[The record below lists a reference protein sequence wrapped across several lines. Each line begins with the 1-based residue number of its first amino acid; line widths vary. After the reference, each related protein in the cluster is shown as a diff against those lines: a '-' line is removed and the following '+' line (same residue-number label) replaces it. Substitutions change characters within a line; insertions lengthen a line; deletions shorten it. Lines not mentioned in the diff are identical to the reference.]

1 MKIMAAVTPSAGADF
16 VIEEVNLTEDL
27 GPHEILVKNIA
38 SGICHSD
45 IALRDVPDGFQ
56 AIPGIDFVPKP
67 IIFGHEGA
75 GIVEKT
81 GSEVTDID
89 VGDHVVMSFEYCGE
103 CPACNIDKHAYC
115 PDFIPLNLS
124 GERVGG
130 GSTVSSDKYPNL
142 KASVHQQSSFSTY
155 CVATD
160 KNTVKVPKD
169 APLEILGP
177 IGCGFLTGAGAVI
190 NRLKPRT
197 GSSFAAFGCGP
208 LGFAAMFMAKKA
220 GCSKIIAVDL
230 HESRLELAKEFG
242 ATHTVNA
249 SEQDSVEAVKALT
262 GMGADYAFEATGV
275 VQVMNQMVESLGPF
289 GHGVVAGVV
298 TDQNIKAEYSPAWME
313 VFGKT
318 LSGIQ
323 MGDGDMRGVI
333 TQLVDA
339 VIAGDF
345 PMEKIVKFYELDEI
359 NQAIAD
365 SKSGSTIKAILRMP
379 H

>member
-1 MKIMAAVTPSAGADF
+1 MKILAAVTPEAGADF
-16 VIEEVNLTEDL
+16 VVEEVELTEEL
-27 GPHEILVKNIA
+27 GPHEVLVKNIA
-38 SGICHSD
+38 TGICHTD
-45 IALRDVPDGFQ
+45 IALGAVPNGTQ
-56 AIPGIDFVPKP
+56 IIPGVDFVPKP

-75 GIVEKT
+75 GIVERV
-81 GSEVTDID
+81 GSCVTNIE
-89 VGDHVVMSFEYCGE
+89 VGDHVVMSFESCGE
-103 CPACNIDKHAYC
+103 CPACEVDKNAYC

-130 GSTVSSDKYPNL
+130 GSTVKSEKYPNL

-169 APLEILGP
+169 APLELLGP

-190 NRLKPRT
+190 NRLKPRE

-208 LGFAAMFMAKKA
+208 LGFAAMYMAKQA
-220 GCSKIIAVDL
+220 GCEKIIAVDL
-230 HESRLELAKEFG
+230 HDSRLELAKEFG

-249 SEQDSVEAVKALT
+249 STSDTVASIKEMT
-262 GMGADYAFEATGV
+262 GMGVDYAFEATGA
-275 VQVMNQMVESLGPF
+275 VQVMNQMIEALGPF

-298 TDQNIKAEYSPAWME
+298 ADENIKAEFSPAWME

-318 LSGIQ
+318 VSGIQ

-339 VIAGDF
+339 VISGSF
-345 PMEKIVKFYELDEI
+345 PMEKIVKFYDFQDI
-359 NQAIAD
+359 NQAIQD
-365 SKSGSTIKAILRMP
+365 SKKGSTIKAILRMP

>member
-1 MKIMAAVTPSAGADF
+1 MKILAAVTPETGAPF
-16 VIEEVNLTEDL
+16 VVEEVELTENL
-27 GPHEILVKNIA
+27 GPHEVLVKNIA
-38 SGICHSD
+38 SGICHTD
-45 IALRDVPDGFQ
+45 IALGQVPNDTQ
-56 AIPGIDFVPKP
+56 IIPGIDFVPKP

-75 GIVEKT
+75 GVVEKI
-81 GSEVTDID
+81 GSAVTDLA
-89 VGDHVVMSFEYCGE
+89 VGDHVIMSFESCHE
-103 CPACNIDKHAYC
+103 CPACDINKNSYC

-130 GSTVSSDKYPNL
+130 GSTVQSEKYPNL

-155 CVATD
+155 CIATD
-160 KNTVKVPKD
+160 KNTVKVPKE

-190 NRLKPRT
+190 NRLKPRP

-220 GCSKIIAVDL
+220 GCEQIIAVDL
-230 HESRLELAKEFG
+230 HDSRLELAKAFG

-249 SEQDSVEAVKALT
+249 SECDSKQAVVELT
-262 GMGADYAFEATGV
+262 GMGVDYAFEATGSV
-275 VQVMNQMVESLGPF
+275 KVMSQMIAALGPF
-289 GHGVVAGVV
+289 GHAVVAGVV
-298 TDQNIKAEYSPAWME
+298 PDENVTAEFSPAWME

-318 LSGIQ
+318 VSGIQ

-333 TQLVDA
+333 TQMVDA
-339 VIAGDF
+339 VMLGEF
-345 PMEKIVKFYELDEI
+345 PMEKIAKFYDFHDI
-359 NQAIAD
+359 NQAVED
-365 SKSGSTIKAILRMP
+365 SKNGNTIKAILRMP